1 MAGRL
6 LVVAGDRTTNG
17 LERQVRSR
25 PRIAARPIPL
35 HSYAKRAH
43 ERAGQQMEKLTF
55 GNVVGFVLAVLF
67 ALVIG
72 ISMWALLIGDYM
84 NTVMNEQT
92 RHTLR
97 IVGFAGALAALAT
110 WWVQSFAAKRGFV
123 VRFMFAFFIF
133 VVAFCSFGGLLRF
146 IYIHATY
153 PNQQDWSLTGMYLA
167 SLNDFYT
174 FLLDMLLPPRP
185 AYAALTVAAAIFVAW
200 FGPREARTADI

>member
-1 MAGRL
+1 MDKVSLG
-6 LVVAGDRTTNG
+6 
-17 LERQVRSR
+17 S
-25 PRIAARPIPL
+25 
-35 HSYAKRAH
+35 
-43 ERAGQQMEKLTF
+43 
-55 GNVVGFVLAVLF
+55 VVGFVLAILF

-72 ISMWALLIGDYM
+72 VSMWALLLGDYM
-84 NTVMNEQT
+84 NTFMNEQT

-97 IVGFAGALAALAT
+97 IVGFAGALAALIT

-123 VRFMFAFFIF
+123 VRFLFALFIF

-153 PNQQDWSLTGMYLA
+153 PSQQDWSLSGLYLA

-185 AYAALTVAAAIFVAW
+185 AYAALAVVAAIFIAW

>member
-1 MAGRL
+1 MDK
-6 LVVAGDRTTNG
+6 V
-17 LERQVRSR
+17 S
-25 PRIAARPIPL
+25 
-35 HSYAKRAH
+35 
-43 ERAGQQMEKLTF
+43 F
-55 GNVVGFVLAVLF
+55 GNVVGFVLAILF
-67 ALVIG
+67 AVVIG
-72 ISMWALLIGDYM
+72 VSMWALLLGDYV
-84 NTVMNEQT
+84 NSFMNEQT

-97 IVGFAGALAALAT
+97 IVGFAGALAALVT

-123 VRFMFAFFIF
+123 VRVLFALFIF

-185 AYAALTVAAAIFVAW
+185 AYAALAVGRGDLYRLV
-200 FGPREARTADI
+200 RTARGQDRRYLKGSPI

>member
-1 MAGRL
+1 MDN
-6 LVVAGDRTTNG
+6 V
-17 LERQVRSR
+17 S
-25 PRIAARPIPL
+25 
-35 HSYAKRAH
+35 
-43 ERAGQQMEKLTF
+43 F
-55 GNVVGFVLAVLF
+55 GNVVGFVLAILF
-67 ALVIG
+67 AVVIG
-72 ISMWALLIGDYM
+72 VSMWALLLGDYV
-84 NTVMNEQT
+84 NSFMNEQT

-97 IVGFAGALAALAT
+97 IVGFTGALAALVT

-123 VRFMFAFFIF
+123 VRVLFALFIF

-185 AYAALTVAAAIFVAW
+185 AYAALAVAAAIYIAW
-200 FGPREARTADI
+200 FGPREAKTADI

>member
-1 MAGRL
+1 MDK
-6 LVVAGDRTTNG
+6 V
-17 LERQVRSR
+17 
-25 PRIAARPIPL
+25 
-35 HSYAKRAH
+35 
-43 ERAGQQMEKLTF
+43 TF

-72 ISMWALLIGDYM
+72 LSMWALLLGDYV
-84 NTVMNEQT
+84 NTFMNEQT

-97 IVGFAGALAALAT
+97 IVGFAGALAALVT

-123 VRFMFAFFIF
+123 VRFLFALFIF

-153 PNQQDWSLTGMYLA
+153 PSQQDWSLTGLYLA

-185 AYAALTVAAAIFVAW
+185 AYAALAVVAAIYIAW
-200 FGPREARTADI
+200 FGPRETRAADI

>member
-1 MAGRL
+1 M
-6 LVVAGDRTTNG
+6 DR
-17 LERQVRSR
+17 V
-25 PRIAARPIPL
+25 
-35 HSYAKRAH
+35 
-43 ERAGQQMEKLTF
+43 TF
-55 GNVVGFVLAVLF
+55 GSVVGFVLAILF

-72 ISMWALLIGDYM
+72 VSMWALLLGDYM
-84 NTVMNEQT
+84 NTFMNEQT

-97 IVGFAGALAALAT
+97 IVGFAGALAALVT

-123 VRFMFAFFIF
+123 VRFLFALFIF

-153 PNQQDWSLTGMYLA
+153 PSQQDWSLTGMYLA

-185 AYAALTVAAAIFVAW
+185 AYAALAVVAAIFIAV
-200 FGPREARTADI
+200 FGPRETRTADI

>member
-1 MAGRL
+1 MDK
-6 LVVAGDRTTNG
+6 V
-17 LERQVRSR
+17 
-25 PRIAARPIPL
+25 
-35 HSYAKRAH
+35 
-43 ERAGQQMEKLTF
+43 TF
-55 GNVVGFVLAVLF
+55 GNVVGFVLAILF
-67 ALVIG
+67 AAVIG
-72 ISMWALLIGDYM
+72 VSMWALLLGDYV
-84 NTVMNEQT
+84 NTFMNEQT

-97 IVGFAGALAALAT
+97 IVGFAGALAALVT

-123 VRFMFAFFIF
+123 VRFLFALFIF

-153 PNQQDWSLTGMYLA
+153 PSQQDWSLTGMYLA

-185 AYAALTVAAAIFVAW
+185 AYAALAVVAAIYIAW

>member
-1 MAGRL
+1 LG
-6 LVVAGDRTTNG
+6 
-17 LERQVRSR
+17 S
-25 PRIAARPIPL
+25 
-35 HSYAKRAH
+35 
-43 ERAGQQMEKLTF
+43 
-55 GNVVGFVLAVLF
+55 VVGFVLAIFF

-72 ISMWALLIGDYM
+72 VSMWALLLGDYM
-84 NTVMNEQT
+84 NTFMNEQT

-97 IVGFAGALAALAT
+97 IIGFAGALAALVT
-110 WWVQSFAAKRGFV
+110 WWVQSFAARRGFV
-123 VRFMFAFFIF
+123 VRFLFALFIF

-153 PNQQDWSLTGMYLA
+153 PSQQDWSLSGLYLA

-185 AYAALTVAAAIFVAW
+185 AYAALAVVAAIFVAW